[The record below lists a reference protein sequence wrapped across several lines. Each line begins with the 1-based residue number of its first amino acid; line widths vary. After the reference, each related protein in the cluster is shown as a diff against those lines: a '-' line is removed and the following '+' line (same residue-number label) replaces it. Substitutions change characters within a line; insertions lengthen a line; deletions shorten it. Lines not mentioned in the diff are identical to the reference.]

1 MQLKTLVEVAGWSG
15 AALILGAY
23 ALISSGR
30 VQPRSAPYQW
40 MNILGATGFII
51 NSGWNGAFPSA
62 GLNVVWLFIG
72 IYGLTRSRKVVD
84 RVETR

>member
-1 MQLKTLVEVAGWSG
+1 MQLKTFVEVAGWSG

-23 ALISSGR
+23 ALISSGKM
-30 VQPRSAPYQW
+30 QPRSALYQW

-72 IYGLTRSRKVVD
+72 IYGLLRSRKVA
-84 RVETR
+84 